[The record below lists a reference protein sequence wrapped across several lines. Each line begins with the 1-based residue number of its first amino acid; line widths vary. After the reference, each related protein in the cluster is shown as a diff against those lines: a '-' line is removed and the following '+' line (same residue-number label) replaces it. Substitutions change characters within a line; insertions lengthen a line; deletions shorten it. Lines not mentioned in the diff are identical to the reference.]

1 MQRKSIDCRENW
13 EQRVEESGLVF
24 HHVNREIYWD
34 ESAFYSLTQNQ
45 VDVLEDATHELG
57 HLCLDAVK
65 YVIEKERY
73 GGLGIP
79 FGAIPLIRWSWENS
93 EPSLYGRIDLAYD
106 GVSHP
111 KLLEYN
117 ADTPTALLEASVVQW
132 SWLQDRFP
140 EADQFNS
147 IHERLVSGWSKLK
160 DRFTGLLYFG
170 YMNDFLGEDMM
181 TATYLRETAEEAG
194 IKTAEILMKDIG
206 WNSENCFVDLDGRK
220 IVSIFKLYPWEWLL
234 SDEFGSHVLTEYK
247 NMNWIEP
254 IWRMLL
260 SNKGILPIL
269 WELYPGHP
277 YLLEA
282 YFDEPKDMNEYV
294 RKPLQG
300 REGANVTVCTSKQ
313 VLETAGNYGGQ
324 RYVYQALAPIPS
336 KGSRRPVIGSW
347 IIDGEAAGIGI
358 RESKNWITDHQA
370 TFVPHI
376 IA

>member
-1 MQRKSIDCRENW
+1 
-13 EQRVEESGLVF
+13 VF

-65 YVIEKERY
+65 YVIGNERY
-73 GGLGIP
+73 EGFGIP
-79 FGAIPLIRWSWENS
+79 IGAIPLIRWSWENS

-106 GVSHP
+106 GVSHQ

-300 REGANVTVCTSKQ
+300 REGANVTVRTSKQ
-313 VLETAGNYGGQ
+313 VLETAGKYGGQ
-324 RYVYQALAPIPS
+324 GYVYQALAPIPR

-358 RESKNWITDHQA
+358 RESKNWVTDHQA